1 MHVTIEI
8 GLSFFFFLNLVL
20 CFAALVKDES
30 SVLLILTD
38 LQDSDYHQQWLFHDK
53 DSKKHSD

>member
-8 GLSFFFFLNLVL
+8 GLFFFLDLVL

-30 SVLLILTD
+30 SALLILTD